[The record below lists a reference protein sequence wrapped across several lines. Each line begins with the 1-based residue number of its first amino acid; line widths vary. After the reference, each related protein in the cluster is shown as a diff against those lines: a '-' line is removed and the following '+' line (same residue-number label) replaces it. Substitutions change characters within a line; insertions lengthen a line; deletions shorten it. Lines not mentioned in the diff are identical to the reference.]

1 MTAFSGESDT
11 VLLDLNNAVFQRQL
25 FALEKAQQLGVL
37 ATLRKLAGLR
47 WPQVY
52 QNRGLKWELIHSRS
66 GPDGHRLYSL
76 RIVFPIDI
84 HTYIIMQW
92 TLEERHIEYLG
103 VERRIEPL
111 PFAPVKTLE
120 KNGFFD
126 LSLVYFLWVV
136 CPVDDA

>member
-1 MTAFSGESDT
+1 MQQGKQDVGLGDSQVRGWRGWHPHMALVMMAMLF
-11 VLLDLNNAVFQRQL
+11 LLEERQL
-25 FALEKAQQLGVL
+25 HHQTRPLLSGRDIRALLNQVL
-37 ATLRKLAGLR
+37 PRR
-47 WPQVY
+47 
-52 QNRGLKWELIHSRS
+52 
-66 GPDGHRLYSL
+66 D
-76 RIVFPIDI
+76 IVFPIDI